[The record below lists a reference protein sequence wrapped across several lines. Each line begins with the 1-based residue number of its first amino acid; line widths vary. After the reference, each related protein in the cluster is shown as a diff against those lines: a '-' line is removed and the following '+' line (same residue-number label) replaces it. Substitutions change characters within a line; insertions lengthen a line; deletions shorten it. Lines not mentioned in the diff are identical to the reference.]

1 MGDDGRA
8 TGKVATDTSIIALQ
22 AAENSGAQS
31 LILVSPAAVCWTT
44 GHSVPIE
51 TGASPFSGG
60 PSLSV
65 VGPDGT
71 VVLVADDTEDVS
83 DAMADVTVKYA
94 GFTAEDPEDYLA
106 NYLRA
111 VERALD
117 LAGIS
122 GVIGVEY
129 SLMPGTLTDLAR
141 SRAHTLVSIDAPL
154 ARARAIKTPRE
165 LALLR
170 RSGAIAASAQEAAFA
185 GAQEGMTELDLF
197 SLIRSR
203 LEQDAQG
210 RCPVAGDVLSGAE
223 RTAAVSGWPSARRLR
238 RGDLVITDLLPRVEG
253 YWADSC
259 NSFTLGAAGAAQKEM
274 YDAVSEAL
282 EVGVRAAEP
291 GMPANVLDSIVRE
304 SLGRRG
310 YGYPHH
316 TGHGIGT
323 AFHEFPR
330 IVPGETSPLLPG
342 MVILLEPGAYQEGA
356 GGVRLEHMY
365 EVTDTG
371 LVDLTPFEHKLEGPR
386 A

>member
-1 MGDDGRA
+1 M
-8 TGKVATDTSIIALQ
+8 GKVATDTSIIALE
-22 AAENSGAQS
+22 AAGEAGAKS
-31 LILVSPAAVCWTT
+31 LVLASPAAVCWTT

-51 TGASPFSGG
+51 TGPSPFSGG

-83 DAMADVTVKYA
+83 DAMADETVNYV
-94 GFTAEDPEDYLA
+94 GFTAKDPEDYLA

-111 VERALD
+111 VEWALD
-117 LAGIS
+117 LAGVN
-122 GVIGVEY
+122 GVIGVE
-129 SLMPGTLTDLAR
+129 SVAAPGTVTDLAR
-141 SRAHTLVSIDAPL
+141 SRAHALVSVDAAL
-154 ARARAIKTPRE
+154 ARARAVKTPRE

-185 GAQEGMTELDLF
+185 GAREGMTEIELF

-203 LEQDAQG
+203 MEQDAQG

-259 NSFTLGAAGAAQKEM
+259 NSFTLGTPRAAQKAM
-274 YDAVSEAL
+274 YEAVSEAL
-282 EVGVRAAEP
+282 EAGAQAAEP

-304 SLGRRG
+304 SLGRRD
-310 YGYPHH
+310 YGYTHH

-330 IVPGETSPLLPG
+330 IIPGETSPLLPG
-342 MVILLEPGAYQEGA
+342 MVILLEPGAYQQGA

-371 LVDLTPFEHKLEGPR
+371 LVDLTPFEHRLEAPL